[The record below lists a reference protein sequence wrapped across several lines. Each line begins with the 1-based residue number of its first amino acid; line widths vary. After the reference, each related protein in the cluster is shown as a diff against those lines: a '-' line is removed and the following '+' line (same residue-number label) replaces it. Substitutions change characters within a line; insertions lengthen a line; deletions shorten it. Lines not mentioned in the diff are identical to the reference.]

1 LGFGGSVEGVKLVVF
16 YFLSASE
23 FWPKKEGWSLMGVA
37 PLEGDKLGVFYF
49 LSASECWPEKRGGLW
64 WE

>member
-37 PLEGDKLGVFYF
+37 PLEGVPL
-49 LSASECWPEKRGGLW
+49 KRGYSHQRPPLFSGQHSDALRK
-64 WE
+64 